1 MYARHGFIMFKVREV
16 HSLNYSMASSLK
28 RQPLFFVIH
37 EIIRGE
43 AKSAPIRP
51 SSGIIPEKNKKRPA
65 YKS

>member
-43 AKSAPIRP
+43 TKSAPIRP
-51 SSGIIPEKNKKRPA
+51 SSEIIPGKK
-65 YKS
+65 